1 MNSLQNWA
9 KRILELEET
18 VSSLQKEL
26 EEQKK
31 NFFAEESKQQ
41 KPRRG
46 FLSNLKST
54 VASTAS
60 TPLGKGWGK
69 YEEASPYSRKQ
80 GLLPHKAKE

>member
-9 KRILELEET
+9 KRVLELEET

-31 NFFAEESKQQ
+31 HFSIEELKQQ
-41 KPRRG
+41 KTRRG
-46 FLSNLKST
+46 LLANLKSA
-54 VASTAS
+54 VAATAG

-69 YEEASPYSRKQ
+69 YEDASCSSRKQ
-80 GLLPHKAKE
+80 VLWAQKAKE

>member
-9 KRILELEET
+9 KRVLELEET

-41 KPRRG
+41 KPRRD
-46 FLSNLKST
+46 LLANLKST

-60 TPLGKGWGK
+60 TPLGKGWGR
-69 YEEASPYSRKQ
+69 YEEALPYLRK
-80 GLLPHKAKE
+80 